1 MNLSKTIGTHPSFP
15 SKQAEFKK
23 KKKKKEPKTKTQL
36 SAVHMPFKV
45 APDSTYHYTTIN
57 PTIKNPI
64 HAINSAL
71 NTAGVVGGSNMCF
84 ICL

>member
-1 MNLSKTIGTHPSFP
+1 MNLFQTIGTQPFFLQNRLS
-15 SKQAEFKK
+15 SKK
-23 KKKKKEPKTKTQL
+23 KKNKPKTKTQL

-45 APDSTYHYTTIN
+45 ASDSTYHYTTIN

-64 HAINSAL
+64 YAINSAL
-71 NTAGVVGGSNMCF
+71 NTAGVAGGSNMCF